1 MAVIQVNAVGDTCP
15 IPVVKAKKALSAMTE
30 PGTLEVSVDNDVAV
44 QNLLRLASGK
54 NLAVKSEQKGD
65 KIYLVTIEV
74 ETVPAFTAQEAEPEC
89 EDCTEHGNAV
99 VVVSADTMGVGDD
112 ALGRQLLKGFLY
124 ALSQQEALPKTIL
137 FYNGGAKMTIEGS
150 PALEDLKAM
159 EAQGVEILT
168 CGTCL
173 NHYGLSEKLAVG
185 GVTNMY
191 MIVEKMMGASKI
203 VKP

>member
-1 MAVIQVNAVGDTCP
+1 MAIMKVNAVGDTCP
-15 IPVVKAKKALSAMTE
+15 IPVVKAKKALAAMTQ
-30 PGTLEVSVDNDVAV
+30 PGTLEVSVDNEVAV

-65 KIYLVTIEV
+65 KLHLVTIEV
-74 ETVPAFTAQEAEPEC
+74 EVVPVFTAQNDEPEC
-89 EDCTEHGNAV
+89 EECSECGNTV

-112 ALGRQLLKGFLY
+112 VLGRQLLKAFLY
-124 ALSQQEALPKTIL
+124 ALSQQDTLPKTIL
-137 FYNGGAKMTIEGS
+137 FYNGGAKMTVEGS
-150 PALEDLKAM
+150 SALEDLKAM

-173 NHYGLSEKLAVG
+173 NHYGLAEKLAVG
-185 GVTNMY
+185 SVTNMY
-191 MIVEKMMGASKI
+191 AIAEKMTGAYRI

>member
-1 MAVIQVNAVGDTCP
+1 MATVKVNAVGDTCP

-30 PGTLEVSVDNDVAV
+30 PGTLEVSVDNEVAV

-65 KIYLVTIEV
+65 KLYLVTIEV

-137 FYNGGAKMTIEGS
+137 FYNGGARMTVEGS

-185 GVTNMY
+185 GITNMY
-191 MIVEKMMGASKI
+191 VIVEKMMGAAKI

>member
-1 MAVIQVNAVGDTCP
+1 MAIMKVNAVGDTCP
-15 IPVVKAKKALSAMTE
+15 IPVVKAKKALAAMTQ
-30 PGTLEVSVDNDVAV
+30 PGTLEVSVDNEVAV

-65 KIYLVTIEV
+65 KLHLVTIEV
-74 ETVPAFTAQEAEPEC
+74 EVVPVFIAQNDEPEC
-89 EDCTEHGNAV
+89 EECSEYGNTV

-112 ALGRQLLKGFLY
+112 VLGRQLLKAFLY
-124 ALSQQEALPKTIL
+124 ALSQQDTLPKTIL
-137 FYNGGAKMTIEGS
+137 FYNGGAKMTVEGS
-150 PALEDLKAM
+150 SALEDLKAM

-173 NHYGLSEKLAVG
+173 NHYGLAEKLAVG
-185 GVTNMY
+185 SVTNMY
-191 MIVEKMMGASKI
+191 AIAEKMTGAYRI